1 MNGPDEELAGAIVM
15 QAVKDWRRAVKTLKK
30 KPRKESAKQMKEECE
45 RFFRSQWFEDLTDV
59 DGSFILRKLKQEAGT
74 DDE

>member
-1 MNGPDEELAGAIVM
+1 MNGPHEELAGAIVM